1 MKEKIAFFI
10 VFYLFLGT
18 LGITIPGVDYYL
30 KNGEIATNDIAI
42 GLITI
47 VVSTVGYS
55 AARIIIKSNEK
66 RELFWNIVALA
77 LSIVCNVFVVILLSN
92 NRDDLSLI
100 LSGIAYFLSLILWW
114 YQNRNEDF
122 VNPTDTLGGVI

>member
-1 MKEKIAFFI
+1 M
-10 VFYLFLGT
+10 FYLLLGT

-122 VNPTDTLGGVI
+122 VNPTNPLGGVI

>member
-10 VFYLFLGT
+10 VFYLLLGT

-122 VNPTDTLGGVI
+122 VNPTNPLGGVI

>member
-10 VFYLFLGT
+10 VFYLLLGT

-92 NRDDLSLI
+92 NRDDLSLM

-122 VNPTDTLGGVI
+122 VNPTNPLGGVI

>member
-10 VFYLFLGT
+10 VFYLLLGT

-66 RELFWNIVALA
+66 R
-77 LSIVCNVFVVILLSN
+77 SIKSN
-92 NRDDLSLI
+92 NK
-100 LSGIAYFLSLILWW
+100 
-114 YQNRNEDF
+114 N
-122 VNPTDTLGGVI
+122 T

>member
-10 VFYLFLGT
+10 VFYLLLGT

-92 NRDDLSLI
+92 NKDDLSLI

-122 VNPTDTLGGVI
+122 VNPTNPLGGVI